1 MDIAET
7 RVLIAEDDYL
17 VGEMIKGV
25 AESIGYTIVGE
36 ASNGIEAI
44 EQTQLLRPDVVLMDI
59 RMPEMDGVT
68 ATQQIYER
76 CPTPVIILT
85 AYETPDLLEQASA
98 AGVAA
103 YLVKP
108 PQAREM
114 ERAVT
119 IARARFADLLEV
131 KRLKAEAEK
140 AVQIRD
146 ELFALISHDLMTP
159 LTAIKGYMELVQ
171 MRIEAANAH
180 QLAEQLHPD
189 IAKIDAA
196 VRRMTGQIT
205 EFLDISRLRA
215 GQSFDLHRISTDLIP
230 LVCQIVAD
238 AQQTTKKHRVH
249 VETSVPQL
257 YGDIDA
263 IRLERV
269 IANLLSNAIKY
280 SPHGGD
286 VTITID
292 QDHTH
297 QPAWAIIAIS
307 DQGVGIPLTDL
318 QNIFAPFHRATNVIG
333 QSDGI
338 GLGLAS
344 VRQIIERHGGTID
357 VNSQVGSGSTFTVR
371 IPCAN
376 IGTNDNP
383 TITNT

>member
-1 MDIAET
+1 MDTGET

-36 ASNGIEAI
+36 ASNGIEAV
-44 EQTQLLRPDVVLMDI
+44 EQTKLLRPDVVLMDI

-68 ATQQIYER
+68 ATRHIYQQ

-131 KRLKAEAEK
+131 RRLKTEAEQ
-140 AVQIRD
+140 AVQLRD

-171 MRIEAANAH
+171 MRVQAANAQ
-180 QLAEQLHPD
+180 QLTEQLQPD
-189 IAKIDAA
+189 IVKIDAA

-215 GQSFDLHRISTDLIP
+215 GQRFDLHRVSTDLIS
-230 LVCQIVAD
+230 LVCQIVTD
-238 AQQTTKKHRVH
+238 AQQVTKTHQVY
-249 VETSVPQL
+249 VETSIPHL
-257 YGDIDA
+257 YANVDA

-269 IANLLSNAIKY
+269 IGNLLSNAIKY
-280 SPHGGD
+280 SPHGGNII
-286 VTITID
+286 VTID
-292 QDHTH
+292 EEHSH
-297 QPAWAIIAIS
+297 EPSWANIAIS
-307 DQGVGIPLTDL
+307 DQGVGIPLNDL
-318 QNIFAPFHRATNVIG
+318 QHIFDPFHRAPNVIG

-344 VRQIIERHGGTID
+344 VRQIIEWHGGTID
-357 VNSQVGSGSTFTVR
+357 VKSQINAGSTFTVR
-371 IPCAN
+371 IPCVHINTDNAPTT
-376 IGTNDNP
+376 IGT
-383 TITNT
+383 